1 MEGQTLHFE
10 ARRLQREQWTDH
22 HETRH
27 VLTHLVSDTPLM
39 LLWLTHT
46 SFHIN
51 ELAKTIFRLYDTD
64 VTHTNM
70 NKTNIIYML

>member
-10 ARRLQREQWTDH
+10 ARRLQRDWWTDH